1 MRFRRHATT
10 THRKSAKGSPR
21 QQPVLRVVKSEQ
33 AGTAKPSYYARGVA
47 KTREAVQLAGSAR
60 MIAGLTLALL
70 GIGLYMVSSA
80 SIVPSLQVSGSTL
93 HFFESQAF
101 FVLIGCLVA
110 LVISSIDYHRFLNS
124 KIATGGLGLSIA
136 LLAYVIVNGVSIG
149 GSTRWIS
156 VPGMLF
162 QPSELAKFA
171 VAIAISAS
179 LARLSEKRRDD
190 APKVIAVACIALPC
204 ALLVVIEPDFGTASI
219 IVAIG
224 LAGLYAVGVSGKT
237 MLKAIGT
244 LLAFAS
250 AYALVKPYA
259 VARFTGLFSQ
269 GSDLLG
275 KNYQL
280 HQSKIAVASGGLS
293 GKGFGGSTLKYGA
306 LPNPHTDFI
315 FSILGEEFGLFGTV
329 VVLALFGLFI
339 WFGIR
344 TAMRANDVAGTLVAL
359 TVTTWIGLQA
369 FINIA
374 SVVGLFPV
382 TGVPLPFI
390 SYGGTALVADLA
402 AIGLLISVA
411 KSEQPLRRAAPHAQ
425 KSKPRTEQ
433 RSVRSSRPSRQ
444 LVSSGAAR
452 PAQGPSRRSR

>member
-124 KIATGGLGLSIA
+124 
-136 LLAYVIVNGVSIG
+136 IG

-156 VPGMLF
+156 VPGTLF